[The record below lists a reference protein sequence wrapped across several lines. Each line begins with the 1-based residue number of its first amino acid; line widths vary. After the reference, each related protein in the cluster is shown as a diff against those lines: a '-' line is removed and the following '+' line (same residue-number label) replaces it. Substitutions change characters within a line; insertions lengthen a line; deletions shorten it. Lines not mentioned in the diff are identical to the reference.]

1 MLHLITKGSEP
12 TMLSG
17 FEATGRAHR
26 TRSSA
31 QFPLALGT
39 ADQFPLAWIHGCFRL
54 WGSVSPYTWE
64 RGQKEDASHKLNT
77 GLKAHQNKLKHVKL

>member
-1 MLHLITKGSEP
+1 
-12 TMLSG
+12 MLSG
-17 FEATGRAHR
+17 FEATGRACR

-54 WGSVSPYTWE
+54 WGSVSLVPG
-64 RGQKEDASHKLNT
+64 RG
-77 GLKAHQNKLKHVKL
+77 VKKKMHPTN